1 MDCDEAK
8 IKMSKN
14 EGKNKKL
21 MSHKTDDLSGCTQ
34 KSNFDVKATDRQRT
48 KDRSVKI

>member
-8 IKMSKN
+8 IKMK
-14 EGKNKKL
+14 EKTKKL
-21 MSHKTDDLSGCTQ
+21 MSHKTVDLSGCTQ

-48 KDRSVKI
+48 KDRFVKI